1 VIARG
6 RATRRIRGRNAVG
19 KVRFGCRKLRGLLML
34 QHRYR
39 EAAKEKLIMAE
50 KRPSRWVRV
59 KKNVRTRLVS
69 GMLLLV
75 PFGVTLLVMRW
86 LFRWMAGFLH
96 GPVASLVF
104 GLTRHPAIKSVPPT
118 FVSVVVSVLSI
129 IILLVLL
136 YLVGAIGHFVTGKRL
151 ISAGET
157 LVLRIPLMR
166 TIYAATKQVV
176 RAISL
181 PDRAAFKSVVLVEF
195 PRPGF
200 KAVGFLTG
208 HIHDSAGRK
217 FCKVFEIVPVEEVM
231 VTSMSTEDAFK
242 MVISGGILSPD
253 VIAPAPP
260 RQAAGNSSQGQ
271 DDSDGE
277 ERS

>member
-1 VIARG
+1 
-6 RATRRIRGRNAVG
+6 
-19 KVRFGCRKLRGLLML
+19 
-34 QHRYR
+34 
-39 EAAKEKLIMAE
+39 MAE

-217 FCKVFEIVPVEEVM
+217 FCKVFIPTTPNPTTGFFEIVPVEEVM